1 MTKKAKLITII
12 TSAVLAVA
20 LITLAICLIVA
31 NNNREKTE
39 TSIVTC
45 SVNPQVQFVLNGNDK
60 VMTAVALN
68 DEAKG
73 IVLSTSFEGMKYSE
87 ALNLFVSK
95 SVDGGYLDINTTG
108 TTVSISFSG
117 LKKDYTK
124 LKDTAVK
131 EVNKYFD
138 DNGIIAGVVA
148 DIEELKESV
157 KTLKPTA
164 YNVDR
169 ENNKELMA
177 HYMKIW
183 NLVKDIKPSNYTA
196 FFTAYDTKYNEYLE
210 ELEKSQETI
219 AQRQQEIAVLDNEIA
234 TLQAEV
240 NALEED
246 SEERN
251 AKQAELDKK
260 ISERLGKYSNI
271 DSLQSLI
278 DAGAYNT
285 FSTHLS
291 GILDSYTNN
300 KDHEATALKDLFEQK
315 VKDTKASITEH
326 KANFEANK
334 EETLAKIEEYRKSLE
349 K

>member
-108 TTVSISFSG
+108 TTISISFSG

-131 EVNKYFD
+131 EINKYFD

-164 YNVDR
+164 NNVDN
-169 ENNKELMA
+169 ESDKELMA

-183 NLVKDIKPSNYTA
+183 NLVKDIKPSNYA
-196 FFTAYDTKYNEYLE
+196 SFFEAYDKKDNEHLE
-210 ELEKSQETI
+210 AIEKSQETI
-219 AQRQQEIAVLDNEIA
+219 AQRQQEIAVLNNEIA

-240 NALEED
+240 NALDEN
-246 SEERN
+246 SEERI

-260 ISERLGKYSNI
+260 ISDRLEKYSNI

-278 DAGAYNT
+278 DT
-285 FSTHLS
+285 SPTSFSTELS
-291 GILDSYTNN
+291 KIVDAYTNN
-300 KDHEATALKDLFEQK
+300 KQYEATDLKNLFEQN

-334 EETLAKIEEYRKSLE
+334 EDTLAKIEEYRKSLE